1 SMSQDLNYLIALNEF
16 PKFGPK
22 SLARLMGYFASAPC
36 AWEATA
42 PDLKLAGIHDNVINE
57 FLEARKA
64 INPDALMQQ
73 ITDNQISVLTLTDD
87 SYPSLL
93 KQIYDPP
100 YLLFIRG
107 TLPNLDNHRSL
118 SIVGSRKASDYG
130 IRVAKDLTQEI
141 AKQGIVTVSGL
152 AFGIDEIAHRAT
164 IDVSGI
170 TIAVL
175 GFGILNP
182 PSAREQEV
190 QKLIVENNGAVI
202 SEFPILMH
210 GAKQNFPIRNRIISG
225 ISNGTLVIEAAE
237 KSGSLITAQS
247 ALEQNREVFAV
258 PGSITSPTSAG
269 TNILLKNGAHMV
281 TCAQDILNVFDMG
294 SCTPAQVEIK
304 QKPIGLTPEETAIL
318 ETLSKTPIHIDEI
331 TRQTK
336 LAAHQ
341 ISATLSVLELKGLVQ
356 DTGGQY
362 YTYA

>member
-1 SMSQDLNYLIALNEF
+1 MSQDLNYLIALNEF
-16 PKFGPK
+16 PKFGSK
-22 SLARLMGYFASAPC
+22 SLARLMDYFASAQC
-36 AWEATA
+36 AFEATA
-42 PDLKLAGIHDNVINE
+42 SDLKQAGIHDNAINE
-57 FLEARKA
+57 FLEARKT

-73 ITDNQISVLTLTDD
+73 VSDNQISVLTLTDD
-87 SYPSLL
+87 SYPTLL

-107 TLPNLDNHRSL
+107 VLPNLNTHRSL

-130 IRVAKDLTQEI
+130 IRVAKNLTQEI
-141 AKQGIVTVSGL
+141 AKQKIITVSGL
-152 AFGIDEIAHRAT
+152 AFGVDEIAHRST
-164 IDVSGI
+164 IDVGGI

-182 PSAREQEV
+182 PSAREQMV

-202 SEFPILMH
+202 SEFPLLMH

-225 ISNGTLVIEAAE
+225 ISNGTLVIEATE

-258 PGSITSPTSAG
+258 PGPITSPTSTG

-281 TCAQDILNVFDMG
+281 TCAQDILNVFEME
-294 SCTPAQVEIK
+294 SCAPAHVEVK
-304 QKPIGLTPEETAIL
+304 QKPVGSTPEEIAIL
-318 ETLSKTPIHIDEI
+318 ETLSQTPIHIDEI

-356 DTGGQY
+356 DTGGQH
-362 YTYA
+362 YTYV

>member
-1 SMSQDLNYLIALNEF
+1 MSQDLNYLIALNEF

-202 SEFPILMH
+202 
-210 GAKQNFPIRNRIISG
+210 
-225 ISNGTLVIEAAE
+225 LVIEAAE